1 MTARA
6 FRCGVSAYRAWA
18 YIVYSCCKG
27 LSGTSKWRISKMIR
41 LHAFFMSVP
50 NLFYYFITPPAKSEP
65 FGLKTNTFMENVKFT
80 VADIENE
87 KKKWANN
94 MLQDK
99 LAEKSKWGVG
109 HIIEFSIQDDILTIR
124 TTKKTF
130 TAPINDVVVT
140 YVVNNFVTTYTFKN
154 TGGEKITFS
163 STMTYLDPD
172 DMGKIEDVIEQM
184 PGYKGR
190 NTADKILLYILGVV
204 LVLSIIWASL

>member
-1 MTARA
+1 
-6 FRCGVSAYRAWA
+6 
-18 YIVYSCCKG
+18 
-27 LSGTSKWRISKMIR
+27 
-41 LHAFFMSVP
+41 
-50 NLFYYFITPPAKSEP
+50 
-65 FGLKTNTFMENVKFT
+65 MENVKFT

>member
-1 MTARA
+1 
-6 FRCGVSAYRAWA
+6 
-18 YIVYSCCKG
+18 
-27 LSGTSKWRISKMIR
+27 
-41 LHAFFMSVP
+41 
-50 NLFYYFITPPAKSEP
+50 
-65 FGLKTNTFMENVKFT
+65 MENVKFT
-80 VADIENE
+80 VAEIENE

-140 YVVNNFVTTYTFKN
+140 YVVNNRRPIYTFKN
-154 TGGEKITFS
+154 TNGEKIVFDRNL
-163 STMTYLDPD
+163 TYFDMD
-172 DMGKIEDVIEQM
+172 DAGKIEAVIEQL

-190 NTADKILLYILGVV
+190 NTADKAMYYILCAMVI
-204 LVLSIIWASL
+204 LPIIIYALL

>member
-1 MTARA
+1 
-6 FRCGVSAYRAWA
+6 
-18 YIVYSCCKG
+18 
-27 LSGTSKWRISKMIR
+27 
-41 LHAFFMSVP
+41 
-50 NLFYYFITPPAKSEP
+50 
-65 FGLKTNTFMENVKFT
+65 MENVKFT

-140 YVVNNFVTTYTFKN
+140 YVVNNRIPIYTFKN
-154 TGGEKITFS
+154 TNGEKIVFNRNL
-163 STMTYLDPD
+163 TYF
-172 DMGKIEDVIEQM
+172 DMDVAGKIEAVIEQL

-190 NTADKILLYILGVV
+190 QTADKVVFYILAVV
-204 LVLSIIWASL
+204 LVLSIIWSSL

>member
-1 MTARA
+1 
-6 FRCGVSAYRAWA
+6 
-18 YIVYSCCKG
+18 
-27 LSGTSKWRISKMIR
+27 
-41 LHAFFMSVP
+41 
-50 NLFYYFITPPAKSEP
+50 
-65 FGLKTNTFMENVKFT
+65 MENVKFT

-190 NTADKILLYILGVV
+190 NTAEKIFLYILGVV
-204 LVLSIIWASL
+204 FVLSIIWASL